1 MKRSLIQFLFL
12 AVLSL
17 CSTYALAQNITVRG
31 QLVDAETG
39 EPLVGAAV
47 MVEGTTQGS
56 VTNVDGYFEQRVA
69 SNATLLFKYVG
80 YKDLTKQVPRKGA
93 SVDMG
98 VIEMEPD
105 AVLLNDV
112 VVTSSVA
119 IARKTPVAVSS
130 VTPVFIEER
139 LGTQE
144 FPEILKTT
152 PGVYATKKGGA
163 FGDSEIRMRGFKA
176 ENIAVMV
183 NGVPMNDMEWG
194 GLYWS
199 NWAGLGDVTRSMQ
212 TQRGLGASK
221 VSAPSVGGT
230 INIVTKGADA
240 EKGGVV
246 SYGMGNDGLNKIMFS
261 VSTGMSKSGWAMTVL
276 GGKTWA
282 DGYVQGTEYEV
293 YNWFANIT
301 KRFNDNH
308 QLSLTAFGAPQ
319 WHNQRNYNNGLS
331 IAGWQ
336 QMRNYVDNPDD
347 IYRYNPSV
355 GYRKNGE
362 YYNQNFN
369 KYHKPQISLNHQ
381 WQIDHKSSLST
392 VLYLSIGRG
401 GGSSGQANNAIDGV
415 SRGDWYGSNRGVLS
429 TKFRHADGSFAYDE
443 MEELNEQSANGSLYA
458 MSMSKNEHMW
468 YGLISTYTTKFGKYV
483 DFYGGIDFRYY
494 KGTHTNELTDLMG
507 GRYFMDVESRS
518 RVYAQNNAAAAD
530 PNFKYKKLQ
539 VGDIV
544 YRDYDGFTMSEG
556 VFAQAE
562 YNRDKLSAFL
572 AGSLSNTGYWR
583 YDRFYYDEAHAKSDK
598 VNFFGFTAKGGAN
611 YNITENH
618 NVFANIGYISRAP
631 FFSYGAFLSAAT
643 SNATNPDAVN
653 EKIFSAELGYGFHN
667 RWLALNLNAYFTRWM
682 DKTMTAGGDIP
693 GEDGGV
699 ADRYSINMQGV
710 DARHMG
716 VELDFKLTPTR
727 WLDIDGMFSLGDWE
741 WDSRATGYYYNSQG
755 QPLADLQGT
764 LASGIM
770 APDHAH
776 STVDLKG
783 IKVGGSAQLTAALG
797 AQVHFSG
804 IRAGLTYTWF
814 AKNYSDYDIDGNM
827 LSPST
832 DPDAVVTINQ
842 PWEIPAGGQ
851 MDFNASYKFNI
862 GKCEA
867 TLIGNID
874 NLFDQT
880 YIVDADDGGTG
891 LWQNAY
897 NVFYAFGRTYSLR
910 LKIAF

>member
-1 MKRSLIQFLFL
+1 MRKNLIHFLL
-12 AVLSL
+12 VAVMAV
-17 CSTYALAQNITVRG
+17 CSVSAYAQSTTVRG

-56 VTNVDGYFEQRVA
+56 VTDVDGYFRQSA
-69 SNATLLFKYVG
+69 APGATLLFKYVG
-80 YKDLTKQVPRKGA
+80 YKDLKKQVPRRGA
-93 SVDMG
+93 SADLG
-98 VIEMEPD
+98 VIEMQPD

-112 VVTSSVA
+112 VITSSVA
-119 IARKTPVAVSS
+119 VARKTPVAVSTVS
-130 VTPVFIEER
+130 PVFIEER

-163 FGDSEIRMRGFKA
+163 FGDSEIRMRGFKN

-240 EKGGVV
+240 EKGGTI
-246 SYGMGNDGLNKIMFS
+246 SYGMGNDGYNKMLFS
-261 VSTGMSKSGWAMTVL
+261 VSTGMSKSGWALTLL
-276 GGKTWA
+276 GAKEWA
-282 DGYVQGTEYEV
+282 DGYVQGTEYES
-293 YNWFANIT
+293 YNWFVNIT
-301 KRFNDNH
+301 KRINENH
-308 QLSLTAFGAPQ
+308 QLSLTGFGAPQ

-331 IAGWQ
+331 IEGWQ
-336 QMRNYVDNPDD
+336 QARNFMNNPDD
-347 IYRYNPSV
+347 VYRYNPSV

-362 YYNQNFN
+362 YYNQSYN

-381 WQIDHKSSLST
+381 WQINHKSSLST
-392 VLYLSIGRG
+392 VAYLSIGRG
-401 GGSSGQANNAIDGV
+401 GGNSGQANTAIDGV
-415 SRGDWYGSNRGVLS
+415 TRSDWYGANRGVLS

-468 YGLISTYTTKFGKYV
+468 YGLLSTYTTKFGEYV

-507 GRYFMDVESRS
+507 GKYFLDIDSREN
-518 RVYAQNNAAAAD
+518 VDPANNAAAAN
-530 PNFKYKKLQ
+530 PGFINKKLQ
-539 VGDIV
+539 VGDVV
-544 YRDYDGFTMSEG
+544 YRDYDGYTLQEG

-572 AGSLSNTGYWR
+572 SGSLSNTGYWR

-598 VNFFGFTAKGGAN
+598 VNFLGFTAKGGAN
-611 YNITENH
+611 YNITDNH

-631 FFSYGAFLSAAT
+631 FYSGGAFLSSAT

-653 EKIFSAELGYGFHN
+653 EKIFSAELGYGYHN
-667 RWLALNLNAYFTRWM
+667 PWLALNLNAYYTRWM
-682 DKTMTAGGDIP
+682 DKTMTNTGDIR
-693 GEDGGV
+693 GENGV
-699 ADRYSINMQGV
+699 TDRYAINMQGV

-716 VELDFKLTPTR
+716 VELDFKATPTR

-755 QPLADLQGT
+755 QPLADLKGT

-770 APDHAH
+770 ADDHAR

-804 IRAGLTYTWF
+804 FRAGLTYTWF
-814 AKNYSDYDIDGNM
+814 AKNYSDYDIDGSM

-832 DPDAVVTINQ
+832 NPDDVVTINQ
-842 PWEIPAGGQ
+842 PWEMPAGGQ
-851 MDFNASYKFNI
+851 MDFNTSYKFNI

-867 TLIGNID
+867 TLFGNID
-874 NLFDQT
+874 NLFNQT

-897 NVFYAFGRTYSLR
+897 NVFYAFGRTYRLR